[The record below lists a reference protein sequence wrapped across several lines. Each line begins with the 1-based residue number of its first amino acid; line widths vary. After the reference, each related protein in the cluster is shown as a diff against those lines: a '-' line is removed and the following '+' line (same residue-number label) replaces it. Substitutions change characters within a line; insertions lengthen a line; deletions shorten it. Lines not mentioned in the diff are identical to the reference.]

1 VPDETK
7 TPEEGMVD
15 EATAIKRQITA
26 ACAAIEHANSEGLGL
41 AVMIFLSE
49 DGQIMTVFGID
60 GIDVGEVLEAAA
72 SQTWDMTDDQPLRG
86 C

>member
-1 VPDETK
+1 MSD
-7 TPEEGMVD
+7 EEGPQEPMVD
-15 EATAIKRQITA
+15 EATAIKRQISA
-26 ACAAIEHANSEGLGL
+26 ACAAIDCANAEGLGL

-49 DGQIMTVFGID
+49 DGETMTVFGID

-72 SQTWDMTDDQPLRG
+72 GTVWDLTEDQPLKG